1 MSYCYIKFK
10 FNITFVLHPYNKF
23 KIYNLTTNIITLVL
37 VILKFEE
44 EKKKLACRTDTAE
57 MTKS

>member
-10 FNITFVLHPYNKF
+10 FNITFVLQPYNKF

-44 EKKKLACRTDTAE
+44 EKKNLPVGQTLQR
-57 MTKS
+57 